1 MSKNKILFLIINFF
15 LLICESIEDKNNI
28 FDNLRIFNSSNIPI
42 KNIINRIEKEK
53 YLRLLEEETTDDIE
67 PIEDN
72 SDSDD
77 NDESSD
83 TADIDKKNYIY
94 VSFTLLQTRIKDGY
108 LYLYV
113 VANSTFSENIIFNL
127 SISVHLTDRI
137 RNLEEQKKFINAK
150 QSGSF
155 KSNIRDNN
163 QLIIILSADLN
174 QINYEENNQNIE
186 KIILNN
192 IDKID
197 DNYSENEIYKFDI
210 NLLENTDTSTQT
222 NIDLST
228 LNENTIAKIYIEEKM
243 SSCSNELKFNL
254 SVNNDI
260 DINERNIN
268 LEFKVVNNY
277 NNNNRRS
284 FSLPVKCVL
293 SSEYKRII
301 PCQLEEEP
309 PQFSFTL
316 TTFMEY
322 IDNELIV
329 IKPLNSDSTFTLEC
343 YEEPPIAAIISIVVL
358 FFFVVIV
365 VIIIIIVMNKKG
377 RGDRGYELPN
387 ESNSNNILGLGG
399 GASN

>member
-1 MSKNKILFLIINFF
+1 M
-15 LLICESIEDKNNI
+15 
-28 FDNLRIFNSSNIPI
+28 
-42 KNIINRIEKEK
+42 
-53 YLRLLEEETTDDIE
+53 
-67 PIEDN
+67 
-72 SDSDD
+72 
-77 NDESSD
+77 
-83 TADIDKKNYIY
+83 
-94 VSFTLLQTRIKDGY
+94 
-108 LYLYV
+108 
-113 VANSTFSENIIFNL
+113 
-127 SISVHLTDRI
+127 
-137 RNLEEQKKFINAK
+137 
-150 QSGSF
+150 
-155 KSNIRDNN
+155 
-163 QLIIILSADLN
+163 IIILSADLN

-329 IKPLNSDSTFTLEC
+329 IKPLNLDSTFTLEC

-399 GASN
+399 GASK

>member
-53 YLRLLEEETTDDIE
+53 YLRLLEDETTDDME

-113 VANSTFSENIIFNL
+113 VANSTFSENINFNL

-155 KSNIRDNN
+155 KSNNIDNN

-174 QINYEENNQNIE
+174 QINYEENLQNIE

-197 DNYSENEIYKFDI
+197 DNDSGNEIYKFDI

-228 LNENTIAKIYIEEKM
+228 LNENTIANIYIEEKM

-268 LEFKVVNNY
+268 LEFKVVNN
-277 NNNNRRS
+277 NSNRRS
-284 FSLPVKCVL
+284 FSLSVKCVL

-329 IKPLNSDSTFTLEC
+329 IKPLNSDSTFTLETKFS
-343 YEEPPIAAIISIVVL
+343 PFAIQKIKSLSVSIA
-358 FFFVVIV
+358 
-365 VIIIIIVMNKKG
+365 
-377 RGDRGYELPN
+377 
-387 ESNSNNILGLGG
+387 
-399 GASN
+399 